1 MSENSMMDKLSYI
14 HAWAGS
20 VLVAPFVI
28 LHEATHMAAC
38 LLFRAKLYELFLLL
52 EEDSHGIH
60 VWGVWRE
67 DVGGYRDIAIS
78 LAPLIW
84 LPVGWLAMDLST
96 WLSLFLLLTGVTGLG
111 DVLHVLHYTG
121 IATIPLPGVDWE
133 ELEEPQDDRIT
144 LLRFPGRP
152 T

>member
-1 MSENSMMDKLSYI
+1 MMDKLSYI

-52 EEDSHGIH
+52 EEDNYGIH
-60 VWGVWRE
+60 AWAVWRE

-84 LPVGWLAMDLST
+84 LPIGWAAFDVSGWLGGYL
-96 WLSLFLLLTGVTGLG
+96 LFVGITGAG
-111 DVLHVLHYTG
+111 DVLQVLHYTG
-121 IATIPLPGVDWE
+121 IATVPLPGVDWE
-133 ELEEPQDDRIT
+133 ELSEVQDDRIT
-144 LLRFPGRP
+144 LIEFSRGPA
-152 T
+152 